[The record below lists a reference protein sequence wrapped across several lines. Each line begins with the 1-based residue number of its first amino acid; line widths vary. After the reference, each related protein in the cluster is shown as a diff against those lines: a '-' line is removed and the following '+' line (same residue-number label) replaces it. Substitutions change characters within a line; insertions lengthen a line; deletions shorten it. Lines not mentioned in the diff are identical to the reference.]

1 MDYFFIYLQ
10 IEEITEAMETIELIV
25 HDNDEDDD
33 DDDDE
38 VDLDDDGNED
48 NIAVNVDIDEN
59 QHNTDECNGRQ
70 SNEMLTL
77 ANDSMNFTNATYS
90 SQPSIVSSRTNV
102 VQNQQLHGQTLS
114 ELALGRRPSCDVSTF
129 ATNTSSSSMAL
140 SQQPQQK
147 QNQEQQ
153 KHTVSSPNLLASPL
167 LRLASNQSISTP
179 TTTTERCNSGSYLG
193 RRSSMTTP
201 DSGVSSQTFMTTTTH
216 TAATP
221 RPTTPPPPPT
231 VKSIGIGTATRTY
244 CNKSV
249 NSSPVRVVSTLTS
262 PIDTH
267 NSLVAV
273 TREHALKQ
281 EIEQL
286 QERLKDTE
294 ERLESF
300 RIQHDTVS
308 QLHRKLRE
316 SNTQLQEESEML
328 KLDVQHLNECAN
340 VLRTELQAARHDRD
354 EALDLQ
360 KVLQSELEEARAEK
374 KRALELKDRDGKTIQ
389 DLQRQCREM
398 ERILMRKHPDSVS
411 ALIGKFT

>member
-1 MDYFFIYLQ
+1 
-10 IEEITEAMETIELIV
+10 METIELIV
-25 HDNDEDDD
+25 HDNDEEDDD
-33 DDDDE
+33 DVNANDILDGEGNNDD
-38 VDLDDDGNED
+38 NTYTK
-48 NIAVNVDIDEN
+48 DIRN
-59 QHNTDECNGRQ
+59 KR
-70 SNEMLTL
+70 SNELLTL
-77 ANDSMNFTNATYS
+77 ALANDTINLSNSTYS
-90 SQPSIVSSRTNV
+90 SLSSSVISTRTNL
-102 VQNQQLHGQTLS
+102 VQHHQQQQQQHNDGQTLN
-114 ELALGRRPSCDVSTF
+114 EYELGRRPSCDVT
-129 ATNTSSSSMAL
+129 TYNINTSSMA
-140 SQQPQQK
+140 QQHIEQQQQQK
-147 QNQEQQ
+147 Q
-153 KHTVSSPNLLASPL
+153 TVSSPNLLASPL
-167 LRLASNQSISTP
+167 LRLAMNAP
-179 TTTTERCNSGSYLG
+179 PERCNSGSYLG

-201 DSGVSSQTFMTTTTH
+201 DSGISSQTYNTTASTFTPTH
-216 TAATP
+216 SSAAP
-221 RPTTPPPPPT
+221 RPSSPT
-231 VKSIGIGTATRTY
+231 VKSIGIGTIARSF
-244 CNKSV
+244 CDKSV
-249 NSSPVRVVSTLTS
+249 NSSPVHMVSTLTS

-267 NSLVAV
+267 NSLASI

-360 KVLQSELEEARAEK
+360 KVLQNELEETRAEK
-374 KRALELKDRDGKTIQ
+374 KRAQEQKERDAKTIQ

-411 ALIGKFT
+411 ALIGKCFNLIKSFIF